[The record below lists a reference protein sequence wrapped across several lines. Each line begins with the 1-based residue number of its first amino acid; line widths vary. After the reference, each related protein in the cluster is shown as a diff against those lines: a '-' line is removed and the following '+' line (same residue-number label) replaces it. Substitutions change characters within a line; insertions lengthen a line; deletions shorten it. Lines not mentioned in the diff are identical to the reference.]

1 MAEIWRPIT
10 GYEGLYEVSNLGNV
24 ASLNY
29 KGKGVRRVLK
39 QSKNTHGYPQVVLKP
54 RGEKCKC
61 FMTHRLVAKEFI
73 PNPNNLPFVNHKDE
87 TRDIYVSDDEYTVIV
102 DGNSVVLVFNPD
114 TSRYEDRISKTRAF
128 IQKLKDAGFEWSI
141 LSTSVV
147 HINRYVISQFE
158 DNEKNRKSAID
169 YFFKGLDG
177 EEMAVCYQDDNVS
190 VLRVYFEPR
199 EGTEYNI
206 NFSVSS
212 SKTDKNGET
221 EDLTSLLTRLEDNCY
236 NLWRT
241 VVPKRVLTVMKEDLK
256 DAEQN

>member
-1 MAEIWRPIT
+1 MKVLSLENHKREVFPRDFRVHTFYSISMLGTLDKDRFNEIIISI
-10 GYEGLYEVSNLGNV
+10 GY
-24 ASLNY
+24 
-29 KGKGVRRVLK
+29 
-39 QSKNTHGYPQVVLKP
+39 
-54 RGEKCKC
+54 
-61 FMTHRLVAKEFI
+61 
-73 PNPNNLPFVNHKDE
+73 HKDE
-87 TRDIYVSDDEYTVIV
+87 ARDIYVSDDEYTVIV

-114 TSRYEDRISKTRAF
+114 TSRHEDRISKTLAF